1 LPVCEFRSVLSISAL
16 TKSWSTL
23 FFNLTLL
30 RKGYICIL
38 YNETSPQWKIEI
50 LFTGVILLL
59 TNKKVM
65 KKIISLAMLLIVS
78 ACLFSQQATPSQP
91 LTHED
96 YLKKSKN
103 QKTAGWIL
111 LGSGALL
118 TTIGVVVGMNE
129 AEDIVVDIFDP
140 YASPSNDDATLA
152 TVLTIGGVLAMAG
165 SIPLFI
171 ASGKNKKK
179 SAASVSFKM
188 EKTNVVGVRD
198 ISIKQY
204 PAVAF
209 QIRL

>member
-1 LPVCEFRSVLSISAL
+1 
-16 TKSWSTL
+16 
-23 FFNLTLL
+23 
-30 RKGYICIL
+30 
-38 YNETSPQWKIEI
+38 
-50 LFTGVILLL
+50 
-59 TNKKVM
+59 M

-78 ACLFSQQATPSQP
+78 ATLFSQQTTPSQP

-96 YLKKSKN
+96 YLKKSKK

-111 LGSGALL
+111 LGGGTLL
-118 TTIGVVVGMNE
+118 TTIGLVVGMNE
-129 AEDIVVDIFDP
+129 TEDILYANIFEP
-140 YASPSNDDATLA
+140 NAPSSNDDGTLA
-152 TVLTIGGVLAMAG
+152 AVLTIGGVLAMAG

-179 SAASVSFKM
+179 AAASVAFKM
-188 EKTNVVGVRD
+188 EKTTVVGVRD